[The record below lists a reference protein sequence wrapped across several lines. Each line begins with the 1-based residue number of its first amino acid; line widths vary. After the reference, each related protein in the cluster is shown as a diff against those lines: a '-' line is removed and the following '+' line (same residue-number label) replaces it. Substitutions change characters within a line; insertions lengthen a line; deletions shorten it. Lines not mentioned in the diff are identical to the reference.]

1 MQKNLHNCTVFGH
14 VMIIFVLSVK
24 QLNTLSHFKSLYLDE
39 NVSRIFLIFFL
50 YLTKILKKNKQ
61 TKRAHTVLSFLSSF
75 FLQFCPKLKVWI
87 KCRLPA
93 LIDKTSTFDY
103 NYFQKFKS
111 NWKILGTGSFMVRW
125 DLFHCLS
132 MAN

>member
-1 MQKNLHNCTVFGH
+1 
-14 VMIIFVLSVK
+14 MIIFVLSVK

-75 FLQFCPKLKVWI
+75 FAILPKAQGVNKVQ
-87 KCRLPA
+87 
-93 LIDKTSTFDY
+93 TS
-103 NYFQKFKS
+103 
-111 NWKILGTGSFMVRW
+111 SF
-125 DLFHCLS
+125 
-132 MAN
+132 N